1 MGRWVCFLRG
11 VKPSL
16 PRCKPDILTCHRD
29 WTPKK
34 LLCPVFSH
42 LGGSRVCVRACACAC
57 VRACA
62 CACACAC
69 VRACVRACVCVCV
82 CVLRATPTAYGG
94 SQMTDRIG
102 GFSC

>member
-42 LGGSRVCVRACACAC
+42 LGGSRVCVC
-57 VRACA
+57 VR
-62 CACACAC
+62 
-69 VRACVRACVCVCV
+69 VRVRVRVCVCV

>member
-69 VRACVRACVCVCV
+69 VCVCVCFEGHTHGIW
-82 CVLRATPTAYGG
+82 RFPDDG
-94 SQMTDRIG
+94 SNRRL
-102 GFSC
+102 